1 MEHYFDPKK
10 TLKYKKY
17 HRTPNKK
24 ENGCKIGHL
33 WKAMIET
40 ETLRRVRA

>member
-17 HRTPNKK
+17 HRTPNKE